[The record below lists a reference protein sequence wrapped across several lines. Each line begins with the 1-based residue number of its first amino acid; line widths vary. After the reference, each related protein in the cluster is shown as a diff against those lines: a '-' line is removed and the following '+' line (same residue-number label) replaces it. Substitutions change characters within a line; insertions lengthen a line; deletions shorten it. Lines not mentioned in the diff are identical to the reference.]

1 MQASFTR
8 SQRFSFW
15 FRSLCFVARR
25 MLLNILAPVPRHRP
39 RGDIR
44 GELLAEVRSPLYAPA
59 EIAERELQLGKVENL
74 RVAARAL
81 DGIRV
86 PKGAIF
92 SFWRQV
98 GRPTQARG
106 YVVGRELRQ
115 GCLIPTVAGG
125 ICQLSNSL
133 YQVAQR
139 SGQPV
144 IERHGHTQ
152 PVTDAAFGPGE
163 DATVFWNYVDLRF
176 RAAADII
183 LRVALTGSELVVRLE
198 RAA

>member
-1 MQASFTR
+1 MQASFTPP
-8 SQRFSFW
+8 QRFSFW
-15 FRSLCFVARR
+15 FRSRCFVARR

-39 RGDIR
+39 QEAAR
-44 GELLAEVRSPLYAPA
+44 GEVLAEVRSPLYAPA
-59 EIAERELQLGKVENL
+59 DVAERELQLGKVENL
-74 RVAARAL
+74 RVAARSL
-81 DGIRV
+81 DGILI

-92 SFWRQV
+92 SFWRQI
-98 GRPTQARG
+98 GRPTKARG

-133 YQVAQR
+133 YQVARR
-139 SGQPV
+139 SGHEV

-152 PVTDAAFGPGE
+152 PIVDAAFGPGE

-176 RAAADII
+176 RATADII
-183 LRVALTGSELVVRLE
+183 LRVVLTGSELVVRLE
-198 RAA
+198 RAS